1 MKTPRPPKFLTL
13 TLISKTKNP
22 GLMLLPAGTKISK
35 INFPN
40 KIESMKMFLHI
51 KILGSNKCL
60 CRIEL
65 ILRFRRIILMLIDLK
80 ILAGQPSKIKVRSNN
95 KISSIY
101 LSISRINNFKIK
113 RGLDRQTK
121 IFRILKIFMNVL
133 LRLPKPLTMKMIRN
147 NFGNPILN

>member
-1 MKTPRPPKFLTL
+1 
-13 TLISKTKNP
+13 
-22 GLMLLPAGTKISK
+22 
-35 INFPN
+35 
-40 KIESMKMFLHI
+40 
-51 KILGSNKCL
+51 
-60 CRIEL
+60 
-65 ILRFRRIILMLIDLK
+65 MLIDLK

-121 IFRILKIFMNVL
+121 IFRILKIFMNEL
-133 LRLPKPLTMKMIRN
+133 LRLPKPLAMKMIRN